1 MGRETKD
8 EITKAK
14 ELVSEL
20 ESLVDAA
27 LLPPLMDRLQQLRV
41 TAVLLKRT
49 LLPPVLAGVWKRCP
63 EAKAEIKAL
72 LEKWRA
78 AYRRDL
84 AKAKEKAAS
93 PVAAVLAARKTQ
105 AVRDSQEVAAP
116 VDITVPLAVC
126 KSETQPL
133 PTLESAT
140 ERSFKR
146 SASVRSSSSSSSSS
160 SSAYDPVA
168 HVEVPV
174 QREQKKKKL
183 KQGKITSF
191 FCT

>member
-1 MGRETKD
+1 M
-8 EITKAK
+8 
-14 ELVSEL
+14 
-20 ESLVDAA
+20 
-27 LLPPLMDRLQQLRV
+27 
-41 TAVLLKRT
+41 
-49 LLPPVLAGVWKRCP
+49 GVWKRCP

-140 ERSFKR
+140 ECSFKR
-146 SASVRSSSSSSSSS
+146 SASVRSSSSS

-183 KQGKITSF
+183 KQGKITS
-191 FCT
+191 